1 MKMIGPFWVYTHTTP
16 DGMVYV
22 GRSGLK
28 YTYDRWK
35 PSHYKNTT
43 LEPYIEKWGWEN
55 ISHFFIDGL
64 SKEESYKLEGELS
77 NMYKEKG
84 VCINKYI
91 SCGLRCN
98 GEDNGYHKKYRDEHE
113 EFRNKANEYN
123 KRYHKEH
130 REEIYLRKKKYREE
144 HREEINAKNRERYK
158 KKKESRI

>member
-1 MKMIGPFWVYTHTTP
+1 MKKYWVYLHITP

-28 YTYDRWK
+28 YTYERWK

-55 ISHFFIDGL
+55 IKHEVVKDNL
-64 SKEESYKLEGELS
+64 SKEESYRLEGELS
-77 NMYKEKG
+77 KMYKEKG

-98 GEDNGYHKKYRDEHE
+98 GEENAYRKKYRDEHE
-113 EFRNKANEYN
+113 ETRNKEKEYN
-123 KRYHKEH
+123 KQYHKEH
-130 REEIYLRKKKYREE
+130 REEIRLRKKKYREE
-144 HREEINAKNRERYK
+144 HRDELNAKRREKYR
-158 KKKESRI
+158 KKKEVV